1 MKIKH
6 KDFGIT
12 KIIAVLFMLF
22 NFFYGCS
29 KCKETTGAI
38 RITSP
43 SDIPILFPYE
53 KVAKIKFLRNKTD
66 TIIFQNLPLQTTY
79 NYTST
84 QADCPIKIPLEQKYM
99 QFVDSVFGNSF
110 YLINFRTPALNY
122 YFSITINNET
132 VVSRPVD
139 DYAPTQPVLSA
150 KILGKN
156 YDTVSIW
163 NNHNS
168 DSVIFK
174 TINYGILKFTT
185 NGNLFEL
192 IP

>member
-6 KDFGIT
+6 KASGIT

-43 SDIPILFPYE
+43 SDIPILFPYDN
-53 KVAKIKFLRNKTD
+53 VAKIKFLRNKSD
-66 TIIFQNLPLQTTY
+66 TIIFQNLPLQTTF

-84 QADCPIKIPLEQKYM
+84 QTDCPEKIPLEEKYM
-99 QFVDSVFGNSF
+99 QFIDSIFGNNF
-110 YLINFRTPALNY
+110 YLINFRTPSLNH
-122 YFSITINNET
+122 YFAITINNET
-132 VVSRPVD
+132 VASSAVV
-139 DYAPTQPVLSA
+139 DYAPTQPVLST
-150 KILGKN
+150 KILGKY
-156 YDTVSIW
+156 YDTVSVW
-163 NNHNS
+163 NNHS
-168 DSVIFK
+168 GDSVIFK
-174 TINYGILKFTT
+174 TINYGVLKFTT
-185 NGNLFEL
+185 NGNIFEL

>member
-1 MKIKH
+1 MK
-6 KDFGIT
+6 T
-12 KIIAVLFMLF
+12 KTIIYLLLLIAI
-22 NFFYGCS
+22 FYGCS

-43 SDIPILFPYE
+43 SDISILFPYE

-110 YLINFRTPALNY
+110 YLINYRTPALNY
-122 YFSITINNET
+122 LFNITINNSTIANSEVIDFRLYEPIIST
-132 VVSRPVD
+132 I
-139 DYAPTQPVLSA
+139 
-150 KILGKN
+150 ILGKK
-156 YDTVSIW
+156 YDSVSVW
-163 NNHNS
+163 SNHNL

-174 TINYGILKFTT
+174 TKNYGVLKFTT
-185 NGNLFEL
+185 NGNIFEL